1 MIENCSNALIYSRFL
16 PIKEYQFIGLVL
28 LSVILL
34 VSIIIIIINSKSR
47 CLIGPL
53 FSVVRYKI
61 SKLYRFIQN
70 KLDIQ
75 DTSLLKVQ
83 DYAPLDNIKEH
94 PYFLSIDSALKEPNV
109 KNFAIIG
116 NYSSGKSSVIQSYF
130 KNHSFNGRKFKNNEY
145 LSISLAEFEYTNSL
159 KEKDAYLSSLIDLE
173 KEIVRQIF
181 CSSLRKYIPFSFSSS
196 IKKSKRVVCTLTLF
210 ITLLFVVT
218 ICHVGDKQVPKL
230 IMSYYDFC
238 LSNVIAFGV
247 FISVI
252 AILIYSLLSIFSI
265 KIFSYASVIGAF
277 KIELEKISSNSVI
290 DEFSEQILYLLKKS
304 KCNYVIFEDIERTK
318 NYEVFTHL
326 RNLNLLINNNLTK
339 KRLFRKSNRKIVFI
353 YLITETVFK
362 SHLDIVK
369 FFDYTL
375 SICPVLSISNSCS
388 HMIKIREELYEFY
401 NNKSDKKLQKIYDSE
416 KYSRMYSSEYLSND
430 YLLFL
435 SNFIFD
441 LRLIKKIFNDYQT
454 LFCGFTNLD
463 NLQEY
468 SEVIFSLAVLRA
480 MYPKEY
486 YELSKN
492 EGVIYEILNKVRG
505 GGDNKELTKSE
516 FASIRKKYTKCDI
529 LKNDFIFEILK
540 AKKLA
545 ENYRLFMSNLSD
557 NILSDS
563 DFDIEYILL
572 LFDSKDRYDPSL
584 KLSLDNGELDIILSY
599 FPSNLIKKKQVLN
612 WSLFSSLIQKSK
624 LKEHYK
630 SFVEQY
636 FKAIIEDKYYGRDG
650 FVFLIDLMDVM
661 FRDAI
666 NQFEQNYGKMSV
678 TGFNECSNIND
689 KQLEFEF
696 LTLMRNEVRM
706 YLENYFTIIFDNKD
720 KKEIFEKIISR
731 VQSPEENF
739 DFSAPSFSQ
748 DLALFIVLFFEYVI
762 EPTDYGTM
770 KDDYDDYTRIV
781 SRYTNKKNLDDVFS
795 NFQFL
800 HKPIFI
806 TEFLSN

>member
-1 MIENCSNALIYSRFL
+1 MIKNCSNALIYSSFL

-28 LSVILL
+28 FSVILL

-47 CLIGPL
+47 CLIETL
-53 FSVVRYKI
+53 FSIVRDKN
-61 SKLYRFIQN
+61 SKLYRFTGH
-70 KLDIQ
+70 KLDVQ
-75 DTSLLKVQ
+75 DTSPLKVQ

-94 PYFLSIDSALKEPNV
+94 PYFLSIDSALKEANV

-159 KEKDAYLSSLIDLE
+159 KEKEDYQSSLIDLE

-181 CSSLRKYIPFSFSSS
+181 CSSLRKYIPISFASSL
-196 IKKSKRVVCTLTLF
+196 KKSKHFICTLTLF
-210 ITLLFVVT
+210 ITLILAVT
-218 ICHVGDKQVPKL
+218 ICYDSNKQVPKL
-230 IMSYYDFC
+230 LMTYYNFC

-252 AILIYSLLSIFSI
+252 AILIYRLLSIFSI
-265 KIFSYASVIGAF
+265 KILSYASVIGSF
-277 KIELEKISSNSVI
+277 KIELEKNSSNSVL
-290 DEFSEQILYLLKKS
+290 DEFSEQILYLFKKS
-304 KCNYVIFEDIERTK
+304 KCNYVIFEDLERTK

-339 KRLFRKSNRKIVFI
+339 KRVFRKSNRKIVFI

-388 HMIKIREELYEFY
+388 HMIKIRKELYEFY
-401 NNKSDKKLQKIYDSE
+401 KNKSDKKLQKIYDSE

-454 LFCGFTNLD
+454 LFGGFTNID
-463 NLQEY
+463 NLHEF
-468 SEVIFSLAVLRA
+468 SEVIFLLTVLRA
-480 MYPKEY
+480 MYTKEY

-492 EGVIYEILNKVRG
+492 EGVICEILNKVIQLS
-505 GGDNKELTKSE
+505 DNKELTKSE
-516 FASIRKKYTKCDI
+516 LASIRKKYKNCDI

-540 AKKLA
+540 AKKFA

-557 NILSDS
+557 NILSDK
-563 DFDIEYILL
+563 DIKYILS
-572 LFDSKDRYDPSL
+572 LFDSKLGYIPDL
-584 KLSLDNGELDIILSY
+584 ELSLDDGKLDIILSY

-624 LKEHYK
+624 IKKKYEQ
-630 SFVEQY
+630 FVKQY

-650 FVFLIDLMDVM
+650 FVFLIDLINVM
-661 FRDAI
+661 FTEAV
-666 NQFEQNYGKMSV
+666 EQVKKKYEIESV
-678 TGFNECSNIND
+678 PDFNESSNIND
-689 KQLEFEF
+689 DKQLNFDF
-696 LTLMRNEVRM
+696 LTLMRKEVRM
-706 YLENYFTIIFDNKD
+706 YLENYFSIIFDNED
-720 KKEIFEKIISR
+720 KKAIFEKIISR

-739 DFSAPSFSQ
+739 DFNDTSFSQ

-770 KDDYDDYTRIV
+770 KDDYEDYTRIV
-781 SRYTNKKNLDDVFS
+781 SRYTNKKDFDDVFS

>member
-1 MIENCSNALIYSRFL
+1 MIKNCSNVLIDSSFL

-47 CLIGPL
+47 CLIETL
-53 FSVVRYKI
+53 FFVVRDKV
-61 SKLYRFIQN
+61 SKLYRYIEH
-70 KLDIQ
+70 KLDVQ
-75 DTSLLKVQ
+75 DTSILKVQ

-159 KEKDAYLSSLIDLE
+159 KEKEVCQSSLIDLE

-181 CSSLRKYIPFSFSSS
+181 CSSLRKYIPISFASSL
-196 IKKSKRVVCTLTLF
+196 KKSKHVICTLTLF
-210 ITLLFVVT
+210 ITLILAVT
-218 ICHVGDKQVPKL
+218 ICYDNNKQVPEL
-230 IMSYYDFC
+230 LMTYYNFC

-247 FISVI
+247 SISVI
-252 AILIYSLLSIFSI
+252 AILIYRLLSIFSI
-265 KIFSYASVIGAF
+265 KILSYASVIGSF
-277 KIELEKISSNSVI
+277 KIELEKNSSNSVI
-290 DEFSEQILYLLKKS
+290 DEFSEQILYLFKKS
-304 KCNYVIFEDIERTK
+304 KCNYVIFEDLERTK

-326 RNLNLLINNNLTK
+326 RNLNLLINNNLPQK
-339 KRLFRKSNRKIVFI
+339 KIFRKSNRKIVFI
-353 YLITETVFK
+353 YLLTETVFK
-362 SHLDIVK
+362 SHLDTVK
-369 FFDYTL
+369 FFDCTL
-375 SICPVLSISNSCS
+375 SICPVLSSSNSCS
-388 HMIKIREELYEFY
+388 HMIKIRKELYEFY
-401 NNKSDKKLQKIYDSE
+401 KNKSDKKLQKIFDSE

-430 YLLFL
+430 YLLIL
-435 SNFIFD
+435 SNYIFD

-454 LFCGFTNLD
+454 LFSGFTNLD

-468 SEVIFSLAVLRA
+468 SEVIFTLAVLRA

-492 EGVIYEILNKVRG
+492 EGVICEILNKVRVG
-505 GGDNKELTKSE
+505 ENNKELTKSE
-516 FASIRKKYTKCDI
+516 FASMRRKYKNCDI

-540 AKKLA
+540 AKKFA
-545 ENYRLFMSNLSD
+545 ENYRLFMSNLSE
-557 NILSDS
+557 NILTEY
-563 DFDIEYILL
+563 DIKYIVL
-572 LFDSKDRYDPSL
+572 LFDSKDRYDPDL

-599 FPSNLIKKKQVLN
+599 FPNYLIKKKQVLN

-666 NQFEQNYGKMSV
+666 NQFEQNCGKMSV

-706 YLENYFTIIFDNKD
+706 HLENYFTIIFDNKD
-720 KKEIFEKIISR
+720 KKEIFEKIISQ

-739 DFSAPSFSQ
+739 DFNDTSFSQ

-762 EPTDYGTM
+762 EPTDKKNI

-781 SRYTNKKNLDDVFS
+781 SRYTNKNNLDDVFS

-800 HKPIFI
+800 HKPKFI
-806 TEFLSN
+806 TEFLSHK